1 MNGYKIALHL
11 PSLLGH
17 GTHRTVRVGILN
29 RSLCGT
35 LDGSPSSDAEKQWNT
50 HPYNWVR
57 ALSPCERCSSAKH
70 FLFIYFLNLFILSLM
85 QQVRV
90 STGFVWYLLDPCRSG
105 LTVWKDVLESIFH
118 RFLGRLEKTVK
129 MSEITQMKPETVK
142 TGALHFK

>member
-1 MNGYKIALHL
+1 MGTRQRSTSRLCWVMGLTGLSGQEYWTGLCAAPLMGLRRVTLKNNGIHILIIESEHFHHVKDVHL
-11 PSLLGH
+11 PN
-17 GTHRTVRVGILN
+17 IF
-29 RSLCGT
+29 
-35 LDGSPSSDAEKQWNT
+35 
-50 HPYNWVR
+50 Y
-57 ALSPCERCSSAKH
+57 
-70 FLFIYFLNLFILSLM
+70 LFFFNLFILSLM

-142 TGALHFK
+142 TGALHFKQN